1 MNTPVTAAEVQRA
14 RQEILSEENPGL
26 SKIEAE
32 PDRWLDMDTY
42 GLKSVQDR
50 AASIQAVSP
59 GDVQRVA
66 TRLFKDTPV
75 ATVVVGDAQQLKQL
89 LRGHMQFEVLGEMP
103 EKIPT
108 TKPPTKAG
116 TTTSPS

>member
-1 MNTPVTAAEVQRA
+1 
-14 RQEILSEENPGL
+14 
-26 SKIEAE
+26 
-32 PDRWLDMDTY
+32 MDTY

-50 AASIQAVSP
+50 AASVQAVSP

-89 LRGHMQFEVLGEMP
+89 LQGHM
-103 EKIPT
+103 
-108 TKPPTKAG
+108 
-116 TTTSPS
+116 S